1 MKKRKLRAEITKLEK
16 LRSRTISGISYNVI
30 IPDAVTLENGKTY
43 KTPANA
49 EWVLGVCWQELK
61 PRWAKY
67 RGKDLHF
74 RPYVE
79 ITYHETK
86 SGRLVLDNLQRLLH
100 LKASDLYYSRLWNDE
115 TQHII
120 YQ

>member
-1 MKKRKLRAEITKLEK
+1 MKKQKLRAEITKLEK
-16 LRSRTISGISYNVI
+16 LQNSSNGNLKY
-30 IPDAVTLENGKTY
+30 AVTLENGKTY
-43 KTPANA
+43 KTAANA

-61 PRWAKY
+61 PRWVKY
-67 RGKDLHF
+67 RRKDLHS